1 MSNDH
6 AKPQGKASED
16 QPYTPTVDQSGEP
29 VEVVRRDIDNQDSP
43 AEGVDKVITPTSNR
57 EKEQDAETLKE
68 KNREV
73 EAKLA
78 GRE

>member
-1 MSNDH
+1 
-6 AKPQGKASED
+6 
-16 QPYTPTVDQSGEP
+16 
-29 VEVVRRDIDNQDSP
+29 VRKDIDNQDSP
-43 AEGVDKVITPTSNR
+43 AEGVDKIITPTSNR

-73 EAKLA
+73 EDKLA